1 MKLLKVIAV
10 ATLLPLAA
18 TQAARAADPE
28 INVDVQSLIELACK
42 DDIKKFC
49 EGAEKGKANA
59 CLKRNDSA
67 LSDQCKMARMTLDF
81 MRKVS
86 K

>member
-1 MKLLKVIAV
+1 MKLFKILALS
-10 ATLLPLAA
+10 TLMPLAA
-18 TQAARAADPE
+18 IQGARAADPE

-49 EGAEKGKANA
+49 AGAEKGKANS
-59 CLKRNDSA
+59 CLKRNDGE